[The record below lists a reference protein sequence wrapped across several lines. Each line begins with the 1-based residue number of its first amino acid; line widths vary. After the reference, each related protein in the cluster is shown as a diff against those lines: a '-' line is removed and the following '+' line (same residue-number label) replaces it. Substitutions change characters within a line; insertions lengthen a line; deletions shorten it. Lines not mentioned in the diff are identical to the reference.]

1 MESAKFPQWSQV
13 GTAGAMQVPV
23 VGLQPLRSVE
33 QPGPVVTKIAPSMWM
48 VNSSRRS
55 LSRCQVRSLDGVCR
69 LSSACLLR
77 LAKAKVCPGCP
88 GCPVAPFSPSIPSCS
103 WKVWEFGSAVGPAIS
118 CLESFRSWRR
128 QMAAFDFAVF
138 RIKVRCTV
146 CEIVFFSKECH
157 LVYYSYCTFT
167 CLISECLSSNEI
179 QTTSLGHLPP
189 KNLGL
194 SQNWF
199 QWIWNDSQLASNI
212 CQIILNIVS
221 NSVN

>member
-1 MESAKFPQWSQV
+1 
-13 GTAGAMQVPV
+13 MQVPV

-33 QPGPVVTKIAPSMWM
+33 QPGADDIFFAPSMWM

-55 LSRCQVRSLDGVCR
+55 LSRQVRSLDGVCR

-77 LAKAKVCPGCP
+77 LAKGEGVSRVSRVSRCAMYRVYR
-88 GCPVAPFSPSIPSCS
+88 VAAGRFENLEVLC
-103 WKVWEFGSAVGPAIS
+103 FAIS
-118 CLESFRSWRR
+118 CLESFTWRR

-146 CEIVFFSKECH
+146 CEIVFFFFQRMS
-157 LVYYSYCTFT
+157 
-167 CLISECLSSNEI
+167 LS
-179 QTTSLGHLPP
+179 LLFLLHFHLPHKWMSQLKRNSNNIP
-189 KNLGL
+189 LKNLGL

-199 QWIWNDSQLASNI
+199 QWIWNDSQLASNNS
-212 CQIILNIVS
+212 QIIFNIVS